1 MWLYEELTE
10 VEGYLLCPD
19 CIQSNT
25 IICRS
30 CGTRA
35 INNRPLVPKR
45 IIEGLCETC
54 EMRIHYERATVKLV
68 SEVMDSKSSSINLP
82 YRQLKNESHYEII
95 NRLAK
100 CRKPYASAILIE
112 FSMTTLVMV
121 HEKQIDFVE
130 KYLRRNYLE
139 SYSMTEFKTK
149 RPYQW
154 EKFDKESGSKCF
166 TIHEKNTFHL
176 WDNPLQI
183 RAVTDRVSD
192 YRKEWRFGVLEYEG
206 NNFGDHEMFYIIGSI
221 HNI

>member
-1 MWLYEELTE
+1 
-10 VEGYLLCPD
+10 
-19 CIQSNT
+19 
-25 IICRS
+25 
-30 CGTRA
+30 
-35 INNRPLVPKR
+35 
-45 IIEGLCETC
+45 
-54 EMRIHYERATVKLV
+54 MRIHYERATVKLV

-166 TIHEKNTFHL
+166 TIHEKTL
-176 WDNPLQI
+176 SICGII
-183 RAVTDRVSD
+183 R
-192 YRKEWRFGVLEYEG
+192 YRLEQ
-206 NNFGDHEMFYIIGSI
+206 
-221 HNI
+221 

>member
-1 MWLYEELTE
+1 
-10 VEGYLLCPD
+10 
-19 CIQSNT
+19 
-25 IICRS
+25 
-30 CGTRA
+30 
-35 INNRPLVPKR
+35 
-45 IIEGLCETC
+45 
-54 EMRIHYERATVKLV
+54 
-68 SEVMDSKSSSINLP
+68 
-82 YRQLKNESHYEII
+82 
-95 NRLAK
+95 
-100 CRKPYASAILIE
+100 
-112 FSMTTLVMV
+112 MTTLVMV

-149 RPYQW
+149 GPYQW